1 MESFLAGVAVRRG
14 GVHSTPPPSRT
25 EWTRRVPQPVLIG
38 RGVSDYPGA
47 HAGRRVQVHF
57 PVRDGRRSGDAYV
70 ELEGEA
76 EVYAP

>member
-1 MESFLAGVAVRRG
+1 MHGADGTFYRG
-14 GVHSTPPPSRT
+14 EVPKRPPSRT